1 MYHAG
6 VIQSFADATTKDI
19 YDGVESKAARRI
31 PKALWTVVRRKL
43 DALEAATSP
52 DDVMNIPGNRFEALK
67 GDLKG
72 RYSIRINRQYRVTF
86 RFVRGHAQD
95 VRCEDYH

>member
-1 MYHAG
+1 
-6 VIQSFADATTKDI
+6 
-19 YDGVESKAARRI
+19 
-31 PKALWTVVRRKL
+31 
-43 DALEAATSP
+43 
-52 DDVMNIPGNRFEALK
+52 MNIPGNRFEALK

-86 RFVRGHAQD
+86 RFERGHAQD